1 MSLVVYLLITLTFA
15 GASWLT
21 RRRPDLAAVLGI
33 GGLVVALAAAATI
46 RPGDVASFGSVEV
59 TATAY
64 SRLFL
69 LLGTAV
75 ALGLAIAGLALESR
89 GHGAPVALA
98 TLGLGGL
105 TLALS
110 DPVAAILA
118 GSTGGVLAALLT
130 VARPGGRPAA
140 TAGIQGLRAVVLG
153 GCMALAAV
161 AWMGRDLSDLDAQPV
176 VFGLAY
182 LAVAIAVAI
191 RLGAIPFHLWAARLT
206 DVVSETGLPIVTVVA
221 AAPFAI
227 VGIGWVQGAIAPLL
241 VDLGV
246 ERGIVLAVALGTIVL
261 AAVAAVL
268 QDDLEHLVGYS
279 IVGDAGVALLGLVA
293 LGPGA
298 GGAGLTWILA
308 LVVGRGAF
316 AAWAAGLR
324 HSQGTG
330 RVPELAGW
338 MVRAPLLAVAFG
350 LIVVAAIGLPGF
362 AAFEAR
368 GTLVAGA
375 IQGPLGVV
383 ATLAVLAP
391 VAYYGRL
398 VSVGLA
404 APVRSRHEAEAW
416 RPRIGP
422 VDLTSAGSWWRETW
436 ERNRGFT
443 GGIVALALGLLA
455 MATSVGAFGGPDAAG
470 EAARL
475 AAERAVPSASLAPLE
490 APDANASDA
499 PGTDP
504 TNPPFGTD

>member
-1 MSLVVYLLITLTFA
+1 MVVYLLITLTLA
-15 GASWLT
+15 GASWLA
-21 RRRPDLAAVLGI
+21 RRRADLASVLAI
-33 GGLVVALAAAATI
+33 GGLVMALAAAAAI
-46 RPGDVASFGSVEV
+46 RPGDAISFGSVEV
-59 TATAY
+59 AATAY

-69 LLGTAV
+69 LLGTTV
-75 ALGLAIAGLALESR
+75 ALGLAIAGLAGEPR
-89 GHGAPVALA
+89 DHGAPIALA

-110 DPVAAILA
+110 DPLAAILA
-118 GSTGGVLAALLT
+118 GSTGGALAALLT
-130 VARPGGRPAA
+130 VVRPGGRPAA
-140 TAGIQGLRAVVLG
+140 TAGVRSLRAVVLG

-161 AWMGRDLSDLDAQPV
+161 AWMGRDLSALDAQPV
-176 VFGLAY
+176 VYGLAY

-191 RLGAIPFHLWAARLT
+191 RFGAIPFHLWAARLT

-221 AAPFAI
+221 AAPFAV

-246 ERGIVLAVALGTIVL
+246 ERGIVLAIALGTIVL

-268 QDDLEHLVGYS
+268 QEDLEHLVGYS

-293 LGPGA
+293 LGPDA
-298 GGAGLTWILA
+298 GGAGLTWILV

-324 HSQGTG
+324 HSMGTG

-368 GTLVAGA
+368 GALVAGA
-375 IQGPLGVV
+375 VQGPLGVV
-383 ATLAVLAP
+383 ARLAVLAP

-398 VSVGLA
+398 VSIGLTT
-404 APVRSRHEAEAW
+404 PVRPRHEVEAW
-416 RPRIGP
+416 RPRIGA
-422 VDLTSAGSWWRETW
+422 VDLTSAGNWWRETW

-443 GGIVALALGLLA
+443 GGIVAVALGLLA
-455 MATSVGAFGGPDAAG
+455 VATSVGAFGGPDAAR
-470 EAARL
+470 EAVRL
-475 AAERAVPSASLAPLE
+475 AAERAVAPASLAPLQ
-490 APDANASDA
+490 APESDANQGPDDEPS
-499 PGTDP
+499 P
-504 TNPPFGTD
+504 PPFGTD